1 MVDINYILS
10 FSSVKLDR
18 HYTYGYILPSTFFD
32 KKILLSTFWLR
43 EELTKR
49 LELTNHF
56 VKIYLRSKLIR

>member
-10 FSSVKLDR
+10 LSSVKLDR
-18 HYTYGYILPSTFFD
+18 HYTYGYILSSTFFD

-56 VKIYLRSKLIR
+56 VEIYLRSKLIR

>member
-32 KKILLSTFWLR
+32 KKNSSLNFLVEGRINKAVR
-43 EELTKR
+43 I
-49 LELTNHF
+49 N
-56 VKIYLRSKLIR
+56 